1 MRNPMFSYFMV
12 DGRDAAGRVRPE
24 RDVVWRFSTRNQFA
38 ALALSLTSTEI
49 SANPRSMQYLAP
61 LGQVVVIDGASQGL
75 TLIDLRT
82 MGFAAAPVY

>member
-1 MRNPMFSYFMV
+1 
-12 DGRDAAGRVRPE
+12 
-24 RDVVWRFSTRNQFA
+24 
-38 ALALSLTSTEI
+38 
-49 SANPRSMQYLAP
+49 MQYLAP